1 MREDERIA
9 IERDRDRLSQ
19 ESSRENLLRARSP
32 GEMVV
37 VYLNDWAEKKTHI
50 HGVYCAL
57 IPSCKC
63 EQVLLDSKW
72 DLRDGDGQ
80 PGTVEYYEN
89 EASRVEYL
97 RFGRED
103 GIEPLVIVRSFHGIR
118 DDYLEI
124 CEEFR
129 LFHNLFQKKNEYIKI
144 DDSGGEQLVAVVEP
158 NRVKIRLK
166 EIRQFLAL
174 KEMRLSIQFDY
185 KEFSTYALEELGVA
199 EDENEGRGKLCCWR
213 FSLGPSIGNGGL
225 AFSRLC
231 GKVLVPPFQKS
242 KSGFW
247 GFEER
252 KKKYEEFIIGIDDN
266 GDEIVH
272 TCNPDTLANYFGAN
286 PGAPNYLTSVSFRK
300 TVLDKYYQHPGKFKV
315 TSGYLGCGY
324 LWGVPIDNDHD
335 DKVVVWLGDLGCLP
349 HQEQLHWK
357 AHNFASP
364 TGVSEIYFRQQICN
378 QFANSNR
385 PEHVFQRRYMD
396 LQEACRGSL
405 GWQLIRPLTPGD
417 EYHLE
422 TIRVPATDEQPE
434 FDQLAQSLAKIL
446 IDSLNSGRLKSF
458 IPEEERGA
466 LRGKGSISYLE
477 AALAARGASDASS
490 HIAFLRRLQSLR
502 STASAHRKGDNYEA
516 ALKQLNPDGDDLKTV
531 FAGILAK
538 CIGFLDC
545 FIVLVERGAFQESE

>member
-19 ESSRENLLRARSP
+19 ESSRENLLRDRSP

-37 VYLNDWAEKKTHI
+37 VYLNDSGKAHNHDI
-50 HGVYCAL
+50 HCAL
-57 IPSCKC
+57 IPSCKF
-63 EQVLLDSKW
+63 EQVLLDSRW
-72 DLRDGDGQ
+72 DLHDGDGQ
-80 PGTVEYYEN
+80 PGTVKYYEN
-89 EASRVEYL
+89 GGIRVEYL

-103 GIEPLVIVRSFHGIR
+103 GIEPLVIDRSFHGIR

-174 KEMRLSIQFDY
+174 KEMRLSIQFNY
-185 KEFSTYALEELGVA
+185 QEFSAYTLKELRMEEGQSYT
-199 EDENEGRGKLCCWR
+199 RGELSCWR
-213 FSLGPSIGNGGL
+213 LICRKWPGIAEGQTFSGLIGK
-225 AFSRLC
+225 RLI
-231 GKVLVPPFQKS
+231 PPFPKS
-242 KSGFW
+242 KSGLR
-247 GFEER
+247 GFQ
-252 KKKYEEFIIGIDDN
+252 KKSDRYEEFIIGIDDN

-335 DKVVVWLGDLGCLP
+335 DKVVVWLGDLGRLP
-349 HQEQLHWK
+349 HQEQLYWK

-364 TGVSEIYFRQQICN
+364 TGVSESYCRQQIC
-378 QFANSNR
+378 AEPTDSNR

-417 EYHLE
+417 EYHLK

-446 IDSLNSGRLKSF
+446 IDSLNSGRLKRF

-490 HIAFLRRLQSLR
+490 HIDFLRRLQSLR